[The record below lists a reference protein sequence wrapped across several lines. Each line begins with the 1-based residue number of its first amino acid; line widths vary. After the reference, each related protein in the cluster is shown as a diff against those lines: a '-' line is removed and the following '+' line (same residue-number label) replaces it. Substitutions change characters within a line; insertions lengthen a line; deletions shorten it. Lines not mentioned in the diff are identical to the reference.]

1 MSIAPRA
8 QTAQAPPDPEALEPA
23 LMTVA
28 EAAAV
33 LGLSAKQVRALLEDA
48 RLAGFKPGGLD
59 GSRWAVYRW
68 SVEGMAAGQKG
79 IDPDALAGKFR
90 RIARLHA
97 ESAALELEIEDD
109 LRASTICRD
118 GGAR

>member
-1 MSIAPRA
+1 MVA
-8 QTAQAPPDPEALEPA
+8 QSRPIPKAPPDPEALEPA

-33 LGLSAKQVRALLEDA
+33 LGLSAKQVRALLEGA

-68 SVEGMAAGQKG
+68 AVEGMAAGQKG
-79 IDPDALAGKFR
+79 VDPDALAGKFR
-90 RIARLHA
+90 RWARLTA
-97 ESAALELEIEDD
+97 DLAALTLEIEDD
-109 LRASTICRD
+109 LRASTVCRD
-118 GGAR
+118 GGDR